1 MANTYFKYAE
11 RNAENRINWADVGKD
26 MTDMLADEARV
37 RGEKKAAI
45 ETDFREF
52 GKTLAESP
60 MGESEGF
67 NEFTTEYADSAQ
79 EYSLMV
85 NNMLKSG
92 DLKLREYNN
101 IQ

>member
-37 RGEKKAAI
+37 REEKKAAI

-52 GKTLAESP
+52 AKTVSDSP
-60 MGESEGF
+60 MGEHEGF
-67 NEFTTEYADSAQ
+67 N
-79 EYSLMV
+79 
-85 NNMLKSG
+85 K
-92 DLKLREYNN
+92 
-101 IQ
+101 